1 MLQAALSVHLGLDG
15 LAPCDPDRIF
25 DSAVDVFLHGLAV
38 IHQLPGGAAAPP
50 GTRRSDGSRRMED
63 A

>member
-1 MLQAALSVHLGLDG
+1 MLQAALHVHMGLDD

-38 IHQLPGGAAAPP
+38 THAIPAT
-50 GTRRSDGSRRMED
+50 GTRNH
-63 A
+63 AA